1 MSNVVSHTPGDQLL
15 SRGEL
20 ALVPT
25 PSATAT
31 HRPIPHI
38 EIVQAIE
45 ESLAYRQ
52 LGIVSESFA
61 VDKTGNKLFGVLN
74 LTAQNDDVRFSLG
87 LRNSHDKSM
96 RIAMTAGGNV
106 FICTNM
112 AFVGD
117 FTPLLFKH
125 SKNFNLKD
133 AIAIGVDAVQRNFAP
148 LTKQINAWKAEQI
161 SNDAARLIIY
171 RAFIETAV
179 ELPHHLDRVVHEN
192 YFEPKYPEFEQRT
205 LWSLSNAFTSAFK
218 VLEPVPQM
226 KATAA
231 LAGFLDSKVSDIRVQ
246 SIA

>member
-1 MSNVVSHTPGDQLL
+1 MSNVISHTTGDQVL

-20 ALVPT
+20 ALIPT
-25 PSATAT
+25 PAGTAT

-38 EIVQAIE
+38 EIVTALE

-61 VDKTGNKLFGVLN
+61 VDRSGNKMFGVLN
-74 LTAQNDDVRFSLG
+74 LTAQNDDVRFSVG
-87 LRNSHDKSM
+87 FRNSHDKSM
-96 RIAMTAGGNV
+96 RLSLVSGMSV
-106 FICTNM
+106 FVCTNM
-112 AFVGD
+112 AFSGE
-117 FTPLLFKH
+117 FTPVLAKH
-125 SKNFNLKD
+125 TANFNLID
-133 AIAIGVDAVQRNFAP
+133 AVAVGVDKIQRNFAA